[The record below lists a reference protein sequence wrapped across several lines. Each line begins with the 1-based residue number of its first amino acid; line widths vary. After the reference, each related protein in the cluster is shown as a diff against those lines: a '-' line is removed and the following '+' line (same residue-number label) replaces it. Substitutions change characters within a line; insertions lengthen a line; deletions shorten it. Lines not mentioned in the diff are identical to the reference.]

1 MEAVQN
7 LSLQEKTELAQA
19 LGLQQL
25 LSSPDQLP
33 LNPGEVDILISRT
46 RNTPLTNTCL
56 VENPKHEILQHR
68 LQYDNVD
75 DRKRK
80 LEDDEIEQL
89 LCEDDDVDEPE
100 EDFTQQSGNLKRKE
114 TSPPSSPIFRKSK
127 FSRAAKEKLLLGGK
141 DEKDEQEQRGSS
153 KKFEQFVNAGEGE
166 LSTGVNISSEQVGN
180 SKLILPPIV
189 FTWSG
194 WEEKGPVAPKIGF

>member
-1 MEAVQN
+1 MQN

-19 LGLQQL
+19 LGLQQV

-153 KKFEQFVNAGEGE
+153 KKFANAGEGE
-166 LSTGVNISSEQVGN
+166 LSTGVDISSEQVGN
-180 SKLILPPIV
+180 FKLILPPMV

>member
-1 MEAVQN
+1 MQN

-19 LGLQQL
+19 LGLQQV

-46 RNTPLTNTCL
+46 RNTPLTSTCL
-56 VENPKHEILQHR
+56 VENPIHEILQHR

-89 LCEDDDVDEPE
+89 LCEDDDVDETE

-194 WEEKGPVAPKIGF
+194 WEEKGVGAVAPKFGF